1 MNILYLTNLMAV
13 GGGVEKCIYM
23 LCKRF
28 HKQHNIY
35 VCSTGGSYIGELDAF
50 GIKHFTIKNPSSKN
64 PIVFIK
70 NLTALLYITKK
81 YSINII
87 HSHHRMTTAYS
98 RIISLMTGVKIIHTA
113 HLYTC
118 DKIVITNLVLRNIP
132 VIAVSEGVKNNL
144 IKRYKLKNDCVRT
157 VYNTIDLEN
166 QGALPVDIH
175 LIKAK
180 KKNQFCIGAIS
191 RLEPVKGIDIILK
204 AAAKVINTHDDIMFF
219 ILGDGSL
226 KNDLLGYV
234 KENSLGEHI
243 HFLGVKNNII
253 DYIKSF
259 DILVQSSF
267 QEGLPLA
274 LIEALSQGLPIIG
287 TDIPG
292 TDEVV
297 IHNFNGI
304 LIPPGN
310 ADELEKAIL
319 KIKENPAFH
328 SALKDN
334 AKISFS
340 GKFDKENYFS
350 KHLSVY
356 LSLLGPCEHACMHD
370 RLQG

>member
-1 MNILYLTNLMAV
+1 MNILYLTNFLSV

-35 VCSTGGSYIGELDAF
+35 VCSAGGSYIRELDAF

-70 NLTALLYITKK
+70 NILTLRYITKK
-81 YSINII
+81 YSINLI

-98 RIISLMTGVKIIHTA
+98 RIISILTGVKVIHTA
-113 HLYTC
+113 HSYTY
-118 DKIVITNLVLRNIP
+118 DKKFLVNLFLRNIP
-132 VIAVSEGVKNNL
+132 VIAVSNGVKDNL
-144 IKRYKLKNDCVRT
+144 VERYKLKENYIRT

-166 QGALPVDIH
+166 KCDLPVDIY
-175 LIKAK
+175 LSTAK
-180 KKNQFCIGAIS
+180 KQNQFCIGTIS
-191 RLEPVKGIDIILK
+191 RLEPVKGIHILLK
-204 AAAKVINTHDDIMFF
+204 TAAKIIDKHKDIKFF

-226 KNDLLGYV
+226 KSELLDYV
-234 KENSLGEHI
+234 KEHDLGEYI
-243 HFLGVKNNII
+243 HFLGIKNNII
-253 DYIKSF
+253 DYLKNF

-274 LIEALSQGLPIIG
+274 PIEALSQGLPIIG

-292 TDEVV
+292 TNEVV
-297 IHNFNGI
+297 VHNFNGI

-310 ADELEKAIL
+310 VNELEKAIL

-328 SALKDN
+328 STLKDN

-340 GKFDKENYFS
+340 GKFHQENYFG
-350 KHLSVY
+350 KHLSIY
-356 LSLLGPCEHACMHD
+356 LSLLGPA
-370 RLQG
+370 